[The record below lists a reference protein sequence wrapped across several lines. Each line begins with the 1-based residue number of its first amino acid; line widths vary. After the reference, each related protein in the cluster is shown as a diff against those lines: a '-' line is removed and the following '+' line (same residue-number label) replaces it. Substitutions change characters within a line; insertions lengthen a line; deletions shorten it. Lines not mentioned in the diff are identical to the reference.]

1 MKIQIILGM
10 LLILISCKDQTDAS
24 SNQDLYKT
32 QDSTIVEPLDEL
44 PIPSYNFDE
53 FSHLLE
59 KKNDTTYIVNFWA
72 TWCKPCIKELPAFE
86 RVHDEYS
93 SKKVKV
99 ILASLDFPNQ
109 VNSHLTPFIAKH
121 QVRSE
126 VVLLDDSDTNSWIP
140 KVDTTWSGAI
150 PATIIYN
157 SKHRK
162 FYERTFSF
170 DELIQE
176 INSINE
182 Q

>member
-10 LLILISCKDQTDAS
+10 LLILISCKDHNKTS
-24 SNQDLYKT
+24 SDIDLVDTKESEIVKT
-32 QDSTIVEPLDEL
+32 NDEL
-44 PIPSYNFDE
+44 PFPTYNFDE

-59 KKNDTTYIVNFWA
+59 KKNDTTYVINFWA

-86 RVHDEYS
+86 KVHDEYS
-93 SKKVKV
+93 SKHVKV
-99 ILASLDFPNQ
+99 ILASLDFPKQ
-109 VNSHLTPFIAKH
+109 VNSHLIPFIEKY
-121 QVRSE
+121 QLRSE
-126 VVLLDDSDTNSWIP
+126 VVLLDDTDTNTWIP

-162 FYERTFSF
+162 FYERTFNY
-170 DELIQE
+170 DELAQE
-176 INSINE
+176 INTINE